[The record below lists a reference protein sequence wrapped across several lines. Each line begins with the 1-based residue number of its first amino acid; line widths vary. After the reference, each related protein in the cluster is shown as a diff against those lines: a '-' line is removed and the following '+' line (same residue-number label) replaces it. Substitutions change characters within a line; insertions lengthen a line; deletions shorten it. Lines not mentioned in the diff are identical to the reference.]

1 MQRSTGQLAL
11 RPVRIGYPRA
21 TAEPGLMPR
30 AVATMDAMASPG
42 RLATFDTPNVRRVLY
57 GAAILGML
65 LGIQTVVLHLSTDPL
80 ADVRAYYDAGARLN
94 DGRPLYDQP
103 ATTNEAEFYRYP
115 PLLAIVFRPL
125 ALLPF
130 EIAAAIWE
138 VFLVGCLALTIVRL
152 RATRRTW
159 VVLGMLALPTGWA
172 VAIGQAQI
180 LVTLLM
186 AIGSPV
192 ALAFAT
198 HLKLFPV
205 LAAIWWL
212 GRGDW
217 RSLGWFVGW
226 LVALGLVQLVL
237 EPTGTLA
244 YPASLGLEQVG
255 SVENRSLYALSPI
268 LWGLAVIAGM
278 VVAWRLAP
286 TRWGWLA
293 ALALSVFATPRLL
306 IYQVSTLLAALREP
320 DPSSGPR

>member
-1 MQRSTGQLAL
+1 
-11 RPVRIGYPRA
+11 
-21 TAEPGLMPR
+21 
-30 AVATMDAMASPG
+30 
-42 RLATFDTPNVRRVLY
+42 
-57 GAAILGML
+57 
-65 LGIQTVVLHLSTDPL
+65 
-80 ADVRAYYDAGARLN
+80 
-94 DGRPLYDQP
+94 
-103 ATTNEAEFYRYP
+103 
-115 PLLAIVFRPL
+115 
-125 ALLPF
+125 
-130 EIAAAIWE
+130 
-138 VFLVGCLALTIVRL
+138 
-152 RATRRTW
+152 
-159 VVLGMLALPTGWA
+159 MLALPTGWA

-268 LWGLAVIAGM
+268 LWGLAEIAGM